1 MIFQVNVTK
10 GKTYNAVL
18 VSSNKNIPFI
28 VKYYHKTIKGMKAL
42 EYKIWARSFNKQY
55 KNYEYMFKIKNLI
68 QNIQS
73 ILLDKNFK
81 VKCM

>member
-18 VSSNKNIPFI
+18 VSSNKNITFI

-55 KNYEYMFKIKNLI
+55 KNYEYMFKIKNLM
-68 QNIQS
+68 QNIRS
-73 ILLDKNFK
+73 IRLDKNFK